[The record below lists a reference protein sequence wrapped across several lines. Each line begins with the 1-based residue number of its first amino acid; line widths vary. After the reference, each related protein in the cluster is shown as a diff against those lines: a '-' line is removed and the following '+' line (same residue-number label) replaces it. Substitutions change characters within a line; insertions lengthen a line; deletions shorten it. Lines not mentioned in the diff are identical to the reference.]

1 MKEAASLTLCALLLL
16 LLLAPVTRQ
25 MQDRPFVQKV
35 GVVPDPT
42 VMRAIT
48 ADQKQL
54 FGALNVLK
62 VLIYYGTSL
71 EKSQTRR
78 NISHDFA
85 GMYPI
90 IATATRLD
98 PYNMDAYYF
107 AQAILVWDMHRI
119 DEANA
124 LLDYGMR
131 YRTWDHYLPFFAGF
145 NHAYFLKDYAAAARY
160 YKRAGELLGSD
171 LFIRLASRYLYES
184 DQTGMAIA
192 YLKTMRAGERNEAI
206 RKSYDLRLRA
216 FETVQRIEKARDVF
230 RQKEGRLP
238 DSVAELFSSGLLTAP
253 IVDPYGGTFHLDP
266 DGRVRTTS
274 KFAPIPPNSSPS
286 TAQER

>member
-1 MKEAASLTLCALLLL
+1 MKEAASLTLCALLLFL
-16 LLLAPVTRQ
+16 LLTPVTHQ
-25 MQDRPFVQKV
+25 MQARPFVQKV
-35 GVVPDPT
+35 GVVPEPA

-48 ADQKQL
+48 ADQKQF

-62 VLIYYGTSL
+62 VLIYYGTSV
-71 EKSQTRR
+71 EKARAQRD
-78 NISHDFA
+78 ISHDFG

-90 IATATRLD
+90 ILGATRLD

-107 AQAILVWDMHRI
+107 AQAILVWDMRRI

-145 NHAYFLKDYAAAARY
+145 NHAYFLKDYPQAARY
-160 YKRAGELLGSD
+160 YKRAGDLIGSD
-171 LFIRLASRYLYES
+171 LFIRLASRYMYES

-192 YLKTMRAGERNEAI
+192 YLKTMRAGERNETI
-206 RKSYDLRLRA
+206 RKSYDQRLEA
-216 FETVQRIEKARDVF
+216 FEMVQRIEKSRDAF

-253 IVDPYGGTFHLDP
+253 IVDPYGGTFYLDP

-274 KFAPIPPNSSPS
+274 KFAPVKQKASPPRG
-286 TAQER
+286 QEQ

>member
-1 MKEAASLTLCALLLL
+1 MKETASLALCTLLLL
-16 LLLAPVTRQ
+16 LLLAPVSRQ
-25 MQDRPFVQKV
+25 MQERPFVQRV
-35 GVVPDPT
+35 GVIPNAS

-71 EKSQTRR
+71 EKTQTRR
-78 NISHDFA
+78 DISHDFS

-90 IATATRLD
+90 IKTATRLD

-131 YRTWDHYLPFFAGF
+131 YRDWDFYLPFFAGF
-145 NHAYFLKDYAAAARY
+145 NHAYVRKDYRQAAQY
-160 YKRAGELLGSD
+160 YKKVGELTGSD
-171 LFIRLASRYLYES
+171 LFVRLASRYMYE
-184 DQTGMAIA
+184 DNQTGLAIA
-192 YLKTMRAGERNEAI
+192 YLKTMLRGERNEAI
-206 RKSYDLRLRA
+206 KKSFALRLEA
-216 FETVQRIEKARDVF
+216 LETVQRIETASEAFQQR
-230 RQKEGRLP
+230 EGHKP
-238 DSVAELFSSGLLTAP
+238 ESVAELLRSGMLTKP
-253 IVDPYGGTFHLDP
+253 VTDPYGGTFYLDQN
-266 DGRVRTTS
+266 GRVRTTS
-274 KFAPIPPNSSPS
+274 KFALPQA
-286 TAQER
+286 TAQPPKPQEP